1 MFRVPVGST
10 VLSGLE
16 SDFVSAEPLLR
27 PVEASSP
34 AVLIVAFNRPET
46 TRRVFAAVRAAR
58 PAKLF
63 FACDAPRPD
72 RPGEANRVAEVRAI
86 LRGVDWPCEVHTRF
100 PEANL
105 GCGPGV
111 SSAIT
116 WFLNEAGEGI
126 ILEDDCLPTPA
137 FFRFC
142 ATMLERYRLDQRI
155 ALVAGSNMAPLV
167 GLPASYGF
175 SRITSCWGWATWKRT
190 WDQFNFIPG
199 LIRDDE
205 PWVRTLHPNAV
216 DFLRRKFDAI
226 AAGKVRTV
234 WDYQFMVQAL
244 RSGQLMVV
252 PGRNLILNIGF
263 DGTGTHF
270 GKGGRPW
277 AAPAFAYDPADDWAD
292 TPPVEA
298 DKVYDRHYLTS
309 GHRGS
314 SKLMRQVLKWRIL
327 WARRHRPADAVLF
340 D

>member
-1 MFRVPVGST
+1 MT
-10 VLSGLE
+10 C
-16 SDFVSAEPLLR
+16 
-27 PVEASSP
+27 P

-46 TRRVFAAVRAAR
+46 TRRVFDAVRAAR

-63 FACDAPRPD
+63 FACDAPRPN
-72 RPGEANRVAEVRAI
+72 RPGESERVAEVREI
-86 LRGVDWPCEVHTRF
+86 LRGVDWPCEVSTRF
-100 PEANL
+100 PESNL

-116 WFLNEAGEGI
+116 WFLGEAGEGI

-142 ATMLERYRLDQRI
+142 ATMLERYRHDERI

-167 GLPASYGF
+167 HLPASYGV
-175 SRITSCWGWATWKRT
+175 SRVTSCWGWATWKRT
-190 WDQFNFIPG
+190 WNRFSFIPEP
-199 LIRDDE
+199 IRGDE
-205 PWVRTLHPNAV
+205 PWVRTLHSNAV

-226 AAGKVRTV
+226 ASGKVRTV

-244 RSGQLMVV
+244 RSGQLTVV

-277 AAPAFAYDPADDWAD
+277 AAPAFAYDPASDWVD

-327 WARRHRPADAVLF
+327 WARRHRPTDAVLF